1 MGGGFRGS
9 RMRSFALIV
18 ATSLLLLAAVPIFVY
33 PVAEAVPIPRFA
45 LTILGETN
53 GTKQQFSQTL
63 IAVSVVPIE
72 LSVTF
77 HNNDTMGHSFTIDD
91 VNQTPHRI
99 DTGTLGPGQTKVLNF
114 TVLSMTRI
122 LYNGTSFT
130 PEVAP
135 QGGILFYCIPH
146 RGAGMIGRIAMAG
159 VTTTQ
164 PTEKGILLRA
174 YWIGIIGIAAT
185 LLWTIISYFV
195 IKSSSRH
202 FRDHS
207 EHVRRGGP

>member
-1 MGGGFRGS
+1 
-9 RMRSFALIV
+9 MRSFALIV
-18 ATSLLLLAAVPIFVY
+18 ATSLLLLAAVPIFGS
-33 PVAEAVPIPRFA
+33 PVVQAVPIPRFA

-135 QGGILFYCIPH
+135 QGGILFFCIPH
-146 RGAGMIGRIAMAG
+146 RGAGMVGRIAMAG
-159 VTTTQ
+159 VTTPQTA
-164 PTEKGILLRA
+164 EKGILLRA

>member
-1 MGGGFRGS
+1 
-9 RMRSFALIV
+9 MRSFALIV

-45 LTILGETN
+45 LTILGVTN

-122 LYNGTSFT
+122 LYNGTTFT

-135 QGGILFYCIPH
+135 QGGILFFCIPH

>member
-1 MGGGFRGS
+1 
-9 RMRSFALIV
+9 MRSFALMV
-18 ATSLLLLAAVPIFVY
+18 ATSLLLLAAVPIS
-33 PVAEAVPIPRFA
+33 ASTTSGAVPLPRFA

-72 LSVTF
+72 ISLTF
-77 HNNDTMGHSFTIDD
+77 HNNDTMAHSFTIDD
-91 VNQTPHRI
+91 VNQTHRV
-99 DTGTLGPGQTKVLNF
+99 DTRSLAAGQTKVLNF

-122 LYNGTSFT
+122 LYNGTTFT

-135 QGGILFYCIPH
+135 QGGILFFCIPH
-146 RGAGMIGRIAMAG
+146 RTAGMVGRIAMAG
-159 VTTTQ
+159 VTTAQ

-195 IKSSSRH
+195 IKTSSRH

-207 EHVRRGGP
+207 EHVRKGGP

>member
-1 MGGGFRGS
+1 
-9 RMRSFALIV
+9 MRSFALVV
-18 ATSLLLLAAVPIFVY
+18 ATSLLLLAAVPVWAS
-33 PVAEAVPIPRFA
+33 PVAGAVPIPRFA
-45 LTILGETN
+45 LTILGETI

-135 QGGILFYCIPH
+135 QGGILFFCIPH
-146 RGAGMIGRIAMAG
+146 RGAGMVGRIAMAG
-159 VTTTQ
+159 VTTPQTA
-164 PTEKGILLRA
+164 EKGILLRA

>member
-1 MGGGFRGS
+1 
-9 RMRSFALIV
+9 MRSFALIV
-18 ATSLLLLAAVPIFVY
+18 ATSLLLLAAVPIFGS
-33 PVAEAVPIPRFA
+33 PVVQAVPIPRFA
-45 LTILGETN
+45 ITILGETN

-146 RGAGMIGRIAMAG
+146 RGAGMVGRIAMAG
-159 VTTTQ
+159 VTTPQTA
-164 PTEKGILLRA
+164 EKGILLRA

-207 EHVRRGGP
+207 EHLRRGGP

>member
-1 MGGGFRGS
+1 
-9 RMRSFALIV
+9 MRSFALIV
-18 ATSLLLLAAVPIFVY
+18 ATSLLLLAAVPIFGS
-33 PVAEAVPIPRFA
+33 PVVQAVPIPRFA

-146 RGAGMIGRIAMAG
+146 RGAGMVGRIAMAG
-159 VTTTQ
+159 VTTPQTA
-164 PTEKGILLRA
+164 EKGILLRA

>member
-1 MGGGFRGS
+1 
-9 RMRSFALIV
+9 MRSFALIV
-18 ATSLLLLAAVPIFVY
+18 ATSLLLLAAVPMLVS
-33 PVAEAVPIPRFA
+33 PVAQAVPLPRFA
-45 LTILGETN
+45 LTILGETS
-53 GTKQQFSQTL
+53 GSKQQFSPTL
-63 IAVSVVPIE
+63 IAVSVVPID

-91 VNQTPHRI
+91 VNQTHRI
-99 DTGTLGPGQTKVLNF
+99 DTGTLAPGKTKFLNF
-114 TVLSMTRI
+114 TVLSLTRI
-122 LYNGTSFT
+122 MYNGTSFT
-130 PEVAP
+130 PEVSP

-146 RGAGMIGRIAMAG
+146 RTAGMTGRIALAG
-159 VTTTQ
+159 VSTSQ

-207 EHVRRGGP
+207 EHVRKGGP

>member
-1 MGGGFRGS
+1 
-9 RMRSFALIV
+9 MRSFALIV
-18 ATSLLLLAAVPIFVY
+18 AMSLLLLAAVPILGS
-33 PVAEAVPIPRFA
+33 PVAQAVPIPRFA
-45 LTILGETN
+45 FTILGETN

-146 RGAGMIGRIAMAG
+146 RGAGMVGRIAMAG
-159 VTTTQ
+159 VTTPQTA
-164 PTEKGILLRA
+164 EKGILLRA

>member
-1 MGGGFRGS
+1 
-9 RMRSFALIV
+9 MRSFALFV
-18 ATSLLLLAAVPIFVY
+18 ATSLLLLAAVPMLTS
-33 PVAEAVPIPRFA
+33 PVAGAVPVPRLV

-63 IAVSVVPIE
+63 IAVPVVPIE

-77 HNNDTMGHSFTIDD
+77 HNNDTMAHSFTIDD

-99 DTGTLGPGQTKVLNF
+99 DTRTLGPGQTKVLNF

-146 RGAGMIGRIAMAG
+146 RGAGMTGRIALAG
-159 VTTTQ
+159 VTTTT
-164 PTEKGILLRA
+164 PSPEKGILLRA
-174 YWIGIIGIAAT
+174 YWIGIIGIAAM
-185 LLWTIISYFV
+185 LLWTIISYFI

>member
-1 MGGGFRGS
+1 
-9 RMRSFALIV
+9 MRSFALIV
-18 ATSLLLLAAVPIFVY
+18 ATSLLLLAAVPMLVS
-33 PVAEAVPIPRFA
+33 PVAQAVPLPRFA
-45 LTILGETN
+45 LTILGETISS
-53 GTKQQFSQTL
+53 KQQFSQTL
-63 IAVSVVPIE
+63 IAVSVVPID

-77 HNNDTMGHSFTIDD
+77 HNNDTMVHSFTIDD
-91 VNQTPHRI
+91 VNQTHRI
-99 DTGTLGPGQTKVLNF
+99 DTATLSPGQTKFLNF

-122 LYNGTSFT
+122 VYNGTSFT
-130 PEVAP
+130 PEVSP

-146 RGAGMIGRIAMAG
+146 RVAGMTGRIAMAG

-207 EHVRRGGP
+207 EHVRKGGP

>member
-1 MGGGFRGS
+1 
-9 RMRSFALIV
+9 MRSFALMV
-18 ATSLLLLAAVPIFVY
+18 ATSLLLLAAVPTLAA
-33 PVAEAVPIPRFA
+33 PAAGAVPIPRFA
-45 LTILGETN
+45 LTILGETVS
-53 GTKQQFSQTL
+53 GKQQFSQTL
-63 IAVSVVPIE
+63 IAISVVPIE
-72 LSVTF
+72 INLTF
-77 HNNDTMGHSFTIDD
+77 HNNDTMAHSFTIAD
-91 VNQTPHRI
+91 VNQTVRI
-99 DTGTLGPGQTKVLNF
+99 DTGILAAGQSRVLNF

-122 LYNGTSFT
+122 AYNGTSFT
-130 PEVAP
+130 PEVSP

-146 RGAGMIGRIAMAG
+146 RGGGMVGRIAMAG
-159 VTTTQ
+159 VSTAQ

-174 YWIGIIGIAAT
+174 YWIGIIGIAVT

>member
-1 MGGGFRGS
+1 
-9 RMRSFALIV
+9 MRSFALMV
-18 ATSLLLLAAVPIFVY
+18 ATSLLLLTAVPILVAP
-33 PVAEAVPIPRFA
+33 PVLAVPVPRYT

-63 IAVSVVPIE
+63 IAVSIVPID
-72 LSVTF
+72 LSITF
-77 HNNDTMGHSFTIDD
+77 HNNDTMGHSFTIND
-91 VNQTPHRI
+91 VNGTARI
-99 DTGTLGPGQTKVLNF
+99 NTGTLPPGVTKVLNF

-122 LYNGTSFT
+122 AYNGTSFA

-135 QGGILFYCIPH
+135 QGGILFYCVPH
-146 RGAGMIGRIAMAG
+146 RGAGMTGRIAMAG
-159 VTTTQ
+159 VSTA
-164 PTEKGILLRA
+164 PPAEKGILLRA

>member
-1 MGGGFRGS
+1 
-9 RMRSFALIV
+9 MRSFALIV

>member
-1 MGGGFRGS
+1 
-9 RMRSFALIV
+9 MRSFALIV
-18 ATSLLLLAAVPIFVY
+18 ATSLVLLAAVPILAS
-33 PVAEAVPIPRFA
+33 PAAGAVPIPRFA
-45 LTILGETN
+45 LTILGETVA
-53 GTKQQFSQTL
+53 TKQQFSQTL

-77 HNNDTMGHSFTIDD
+77 HNNDTMAHSFTIDD
-91 VNQTPHRI
+91 VNRTHRV
-99 DTGTLGPGQTKVLNF
+99 DTGTLGAGQTKVLNF

-122 LYNGTSFT
+122 LYNGTTFT

-135 QGGILFYCIPH
+135 EGGILFYCIPH
-146 RGAGMIGRIAMAG
+146 RGAGMTGRIALAG
-159 VTTTQ
+159 VAAPTQ
-164 PTEKGILLRA
+164 APEKGILLRA
-174 YWIGIIGIAAT
+174 YWIGIIGIAAM
-185 LLWTIISYFV
+185 LLWTIISYFI

>member
-1 MGGGFRGS
+1 
-9 RMRSFALIV
+9 MRSFALIV
-18 ATSLLLLAAVPIFVY
+18 ATSLVFLAAVPILAS
-33 PVAEAVPIPRFA
+33 PAAGAVPIPRFA
-45 LTILGETN
+45 LTILGETVA
-53 GTKQQFSQTL
+53 TKQQFSQTL

-77 HNNDTMGHSFTIDD
+77 HNNDTMAHSFTIDD
-91 VNQTPHRI
+91 VNRTHRV
-99 DTGTLGPGQTKVLNF
+99 DTGTLGAGQTKVLNF

-122 LYNGTSFT
+122 LYNGTTFT

-135 QGGILFYCIPH
+135 EGGILFYCIPH
-146 RGAGMIGRIAMAG
+146 RGAGMTGRIALAG
-159 VTTTQ
+159 VTTPTQ
-164 PTEKGILLRA
+164 TPEKGILLRA
-174 YWIGIIGIAAT
+174 YWIGIIGIAAM
-185 LLWTIISYFV
+185 LLWTIISYFI

>member
-1 MGGGFRGS
+1 
-9 RMRSFALIV
+9 MRSFALMV
-18 ATSLLLLAAVPIFVY
+18 ATSLLLLAAVPILVAP
-33 PVAEAVPIPRFA
+33 PVLAVPVPRYT

-63 IAVSVVPIE
+63 IAVSIVPID
-72 LSVTF
+72 LSITF
-77 HNNDTMGHSFTIDD
+77 HNNDTMGHSFTIND
-91 VNQTPHRI
+91 VNGTVRI
-99 DTGTLGPGQTKVLNF
+99 DTGTLPPGVTKVLNF

-122 LYNGTSFT
+122 AYNGTSFA

-146 RGAGMIGRIAMAG
+146 RSAGMTGRIAMAG
-159 VTTTQ
+159 VSTA
-164 PTEKGILLRA
+164 PPAEKGILLRA

>member
-1 MGGGFRGS
+1 
-9 RMRSFALIV
+9 MRSFALIV
-18 ATSLLLLAAVPIFVY
+18 ATSLLLLAAVPIFGS
-33 PVAEAVPIPRFA
+33 PVVQAVPIPRFA

-122 LYNGTSFT
+122 LYNGTTFT

-135 QGGILFYCIPH
+135 QGGILFFCIPH

>member
-1 MGGGFRGS
+1 
-9 RMRSFALIV
+9 MRSFALIV
-18 ATSLLLLAAVPIFVY
+18 ATSLLLLAAVPIFGS
-33 PVAEAVPIPRFA
+33 PVVQAVPIPRFA

-99 DTGTLGPGQTKVLNF
+99 NTGTLGPGQTKVLNF

-130 PEVAP
+130 PEVAS

-146 RGAGMIGRIAMAG
+146 RGALMIGRIAMAG

-207 EHVRRGGP
+207 EHLRRGGP

>member
-1 MGGGFRGS
+1 
-9 RMRSFALIV
+9 MRSFALIV
-18 ATSLLLLAAVPIFVY
+18 ATSLLLLAAVPIFGS
-33 PVAEAVPIPRFA
+33 PVAQAVPIPRFA
-45 LTILGETN
+45 LTILGETS

-146 RGAGMIGRIAMAG
+146 RGAGMVGRIAMAG
-159 VTTTQ
+159 VTTPQTA
-164 PTEKGILLRA
+164 EKGILLRA

>member
-1 MGGGFRGS
+1 
-9 RMRSFALIV
+9 MRSFALIV
-18 ATSLLLLAAVPIFVY
+18 ATSLLLLAAVPIFGS
-33 PVAEAVPIPRFA
+33 PVVQAVPIPRFA

-99 DTGTLGPGQTKVLNF
+99 DTGLLAAGQTKVLNF

-122 LYNGTSFT
+122 LYNGTTFT

-135 QGGILFYCIPH
+135 QGGILFFFSPH
-146 RGAGMIGRIAMAG
+146 RGAGMVGRIAMAG

-164 PTEKGILLRA
+164 TAEKGILLRA
-174 YWIGIIGIAAT
+174 YWISIIGIAAT

-207 EHVRRGGP
+207 EHLRRGGP

>member
-1 MGGGFRGS
+1 
-9 RMRSFALIV
+9 MRSFALIV
-18 ATSLLLLAAVPIFVY
+18 ATSLLLLAAVPIFGS
-33 PVAEAVPIPRFA
+33 PVVQAVPIPRFA

-99 DTGTLGPGQTKVLNF
+99 DTGTLGPGQTKFLNF

-122 LYNGTSFT
+122 LYNGTTFT

-135 QGGILFYCIPH
+135 QGGILFFCIPH
-146 RGAGMIGRIAMAG
+146 RGAGMVGRIAMAG
-159 VTTTQ
+159 VTTA
-164 PTEKGILLRA
+164 PSGEKGILLRA

>member
-1 MGGGFRGS
+1 
-9 RMRSFALIV
+9 MRSFALIV
-18 ATSLLLLAAVPIFVY
+18 ATSLLLLAAVPIFGS
-33 PVAEAVPIPRFA
+33 PVVQAVPIPRFA

-99 DTGTLGPGQTKVLNF
+99 DTGTLGPGQTKFLNF

-122 LYNGTSFT
+122 LYNGTTFT

-135 QGGILFYCIPH
+135 QGGILFFCIPH
-146 RGAGMIGRIAMAG
+146 RGAGMVGRIAMAG
-159 VTTTQ
+159 VTTPQTA
-164 PTEKGILLRA
+164 EKGILLRA

>member
-1 MGGGFRGS
+1 
-9 RMRSFALIV
+9 MRSFALIV
-18 ATSLLLLAAVPIFVY
+18 ATSLLLLAAVPIFGS
-33 PVAEAVPIPRFA
+33 PVVQAVPIPRFA

-146 RGAGMIGRIAMAG
+146 RGAGMVGRIAMAG
-159 VTTTQ
+159 VTTPQTA
-164 PTEKGILLRA
+164 EKGILLRA
-174 YWIGIIGIAAT
+174 DWTGIIGIAAT
-185 LLWTIISYFV
+185 LLWIIIRYFV
-195 IKSSSRH
+195 IKSTSRH

-207 EHVRRGGP
+207 EHLRRGGP